1 MKKVTLNQ
9 LGAQLAE
16 TLAPPP
22 PETEPKPAP
31 RRKRSESVLLPFAVN
46 PAAKKQLKIM
56 AVELGR
62 TQQDLTIEAL
72 NLLFK
77 HYGKKTIA

>member
-1 MKKVTLNQ
+1 MKKPLLNQ

-16 TLAPPP
+16 TLAPPAIAA
-22 PETEPKPAP
+22 ETKAAP

-46 PAAKKQLKIM
+46 PAARKQLKIM
-56 AVELGR
+56 AAEHSR

-72 NLLFK
+72 NLLFQK
-77 HYGKKTIA
+77 YGRKPIA

>member
-1 MKKVTLNQ
+1 M
-9 LGAQLAE
+9 
-16 TLAPPP
+16 
-22 PETEPKPAP
+22 
-31 RRKRSESVLLPFAVN
+31 
-46 PAAKKQLKIM
+46 AA
-56 AVELGR
+56 ELGR

>member
-16 TLAPPP
+16 TLAPPAP
-22 PETEPKPAP
+22 VVEPKAAP

-46 PAAKKQLKIM
+46 PIAKKQLKMM
-56 AVELGR
+56 AAELGR